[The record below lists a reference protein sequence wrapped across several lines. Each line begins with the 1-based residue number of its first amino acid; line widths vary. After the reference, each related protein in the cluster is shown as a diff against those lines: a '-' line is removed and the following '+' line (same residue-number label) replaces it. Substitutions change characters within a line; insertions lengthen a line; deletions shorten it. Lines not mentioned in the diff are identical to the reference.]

1 MTNDERV
8 DDAARR
14 AEAIGADALEKADR
28 LLVKTAVLRYQVN
41 RLKDELAGVIA
52 AKYAK
57 TL

>member
-1 MTNDERV
+1 MINDERV
-8 DDAARR
+8 DDVARR